1 MKHHILI
8 PTDFSDNAWSA
19 ALYAINLYKN
29 QSCTFYFMHAWSYIN
44 SGART
49 YVSPKEIDSL
59 IEISKEKLI
68 EVKRRAETEF
78 NNENHEFK
86 SIFTTDP
93 LTDALRSAIKK
104 HRIDLLVMG
113 TKGATGAQEFL
124 LGSNAVTVINHVK
137 SCPVLLIPK
146 NYEYETPSHIG
157 FPTDFNR
164 TYGRELMA
172 IKKLI
177 DLHNSDVNILHI
189 NGMDKLSETQ
199 RTNFNILKEYLRNI
213 PHTFYWKSDYSKKE
227 QAIKDFIE
235 ENKINILTMIN
246 YEHSF
251 LEDFIK
257 EPVVK
262 KLGYHSA
269 IPFLVVPQSNS
280 V

>member
-8 PTDFSDNAWSA
+8 PTDFSENAWSA
-19 ALYAINLYKN
+19 ALYAINLYGN
-29 QSCTFYFMHAWSYIN
+29 QTCTFYFIHAWTFIN
-44 SGART
+44 TGSRT
-49 YVSPKEIDSL
+49 YVSPKNIDSL
-59 IEISKEKLI
+59 IEMAKEKLM
-68 EVKRRAETEF
+68 EVKHRAETEF
-78 NNENHEFK
+78 KNEKHEFK
-86 SIFTTDP
+86 SIFTTDS
-93 LTDALRSAIKK
+93 LTDALRSAIKE
-104 HRIDLLVMG
+104 HRIDIVVMG

-146 NYEYETPSHIG
+146 NYEYETPTQIG
-157 FPTDFNR
+157 FPTGFFK

-172 IKKLI
+172 IKKLV
-177 DLHNSDVNILHI
+177 DLHKSDVNILHI

-199 RTNFNILKEYLRNI
+199 RTNFNILKEYLRTI
-213 PHTFYWKSDYSKKE
+213 PHTFYWKSDYAKKE

-235 ENKINILTMIN
+235 ENKINILAMVY

-262 KLGYHSA
+262 KMGYHSV
-269 IPFLVVPQSNS
+269 IPFLVVPYTKQ
-280 V
+280 